1 LPRHEIP
8 LFRVRTPD
16 KVCEALQPV
25 FDGGFLAD
33 GEKVVEFAQL
43 IATYVGNPNVV
54 MVSDVS
60 AGITLALYVA
70 GVRPGDDVIVSPMC
84 CTATTM
90 PIANLFARPVWCDV
104 DPSTGMIDPQ
114 KISGLISQ
122 RTKAILFTHW
132 GGDVAESE
140 AVRAIAHEHGLRTVE
155 DAAEAFGAEVGGR
168 HLGNDTADFTVYS
181 FYPTK
186 HLTTGEGGAI
196 FCTSFQD
203 AKRVEYLKRY
213 GIHKATFRLP
223 DGDLN
228 PESDIPE
235 AGYSFPMNNIAAAIG
250 VEQMRTVV
258 DTVARHQE
266 NGRFFDEA
274 LAGVPGL
281 TLLRRRNDARSAH
294 WVYTVLAERRDDLK
308 VALRERGIIAQRLHL
323 RNDRYSC
330 FPPSA
335 MPLPGV
341 DTFDRQALAIPCG
354 WWVNE
359 HDRDYTADVVRRLMD
374 RLAGSL

>member
-1 LPRHEIP
+1 
-8 LFRVRTPD
+8 
-16 KVCEALQPV
+16 
-25 FDGGFLAD
+25 
-33 GEKVVEFAQL
+33 
-43 IATYVGNPNVV
+43 VGNPNVG

-60 AGITLALYVA
+60 AGITLALRLA
-70 GVRPGDDVIVSPMC
+70 GVQPKDEVIVSPMC

-104 DPSTGMIDPQ
+104 DPDTGVIDPE
-114 KISGLISQ
+114 KIPGLISR
-122 RTKAILFTHW
+122 RTKAILFNHW

-140 AVRAIAHEHGLRTVE
+140 TVRAIAHEHGLRTVE
-155 DAAEAFGAEVGGR
+155 DAAEAFGAEVDGR

-181 FYPTK
+181 FYATK

-196 FCTSFQD
+196 ICASTQD
-203 AKRVEYLKRY
+203 VERAVRLKRY
-213 GIHKATFRLP
+213 GIRKATFRLP

-228 PESDIPE
+228 PGSDIPE
-235 AGYSFPMNNIAAAIG
+235 AGYNFPMNNIAAAIG
-250 VEQMRTVV
+250 IEQMKTVA

-274 LAGVPGL
+274 LADVPGL
-281 TLLRRRNDARSAH
+281 TLLRRRIDARSAY

-308 VALRERGIIAQRLHL
+308 VALRHRGIVAQRLHL

-335 MPLPGV
+335 TPLPGV
-341 DTFDRQALAIPCG
+341 DAFDCQALAIPCG
-354 WWVNE
+354 WWVGPE
-359 HDRDYTADVVRRLMD
+359 SRELIAAAIRR
-374 RLAGSL
+374 GW